1 MREVEELGRRGSKE
15 EGRKERREEER
26 KGGKRQRDGGEGRG
40 HEENSG
46 KKKNQKVEGSSRDLK
61 LKSGRVESQQGHE
74 SEDLGMV
81 PLQVIPLL
89 CDLDS
94 ARSLG
99 LS

>member
-15 EGRKERREEER
+15 EGRK
-26 KGGKRQRDGGEGRG
+26 GGKRRGKEERDREMEMREEGMRKTP
-40 HEENSG
+40 E
-46 KKKNQKVEGSSRDLK
+46 KKNQKVEGSSRDLK

-74 SEDLGMV
+74 SEDLGMA
-81 PLQVIPLL
+81 PLQAVPLL